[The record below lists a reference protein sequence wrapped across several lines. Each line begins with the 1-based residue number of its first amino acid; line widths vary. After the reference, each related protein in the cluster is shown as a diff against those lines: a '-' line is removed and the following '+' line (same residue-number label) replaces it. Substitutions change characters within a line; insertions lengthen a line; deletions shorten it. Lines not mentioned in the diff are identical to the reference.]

1 MERPWLR
8 VAMGFG
14 AGGAVGQAAPVAAWA
29 LPLAALLVL
38 ALRRGR
44 GVLLAAGAAGAMAAG
59 SQVVESP
66 PGAPFEAEVASVTA
80 RGDRWQIVARPDRAP
95 DAGVEVWLEARPKGL
110 APGARVRVVRAARP
124 LREALGPGDYDPAA
138 RGQRRDVVG
147 RARGPL
153 ILTRSAGAWAEAL
166 VATRSAARAQLA
178 ALDRRVG
185 AGLLTGLLLG
195 DRAAVPV
202 VARRALEDTGTGH
215 LLAVSGLHVGG
226 LAWVVALLVT
236 GLARRAGAVD
246 PGRWGAA
253 AALPAALAY
262 VALAQFPLS
271 ACRAGLMVG
280 LVVVGRLL
288 GRPSDTLDLL
298 GLAALAVM
306 AAVPGAAAE
315 PGFQLSFGAVAALL
329 SLAPKARG
337 LRAAV
342 LAAVVASAATAPI
355 QAWHF
360 GTVAPAAPL
369 ANVLLTPIAA
379 TVLVPLGALGMAVAT
394 WTPALLQAAAWGAE
408 VLVALAEALAALTGG
423 ARVVGAHSAP
433 LLALPLVGLV
443 AVATGRRR
451 PAVVAALVAVG
462 ATLALRPPTHALDVV
477 PVGQGDAILV
487 RGGGATLLVDAG
499 PDVEAR
505 RLGAHLRHLGV
516 GRLDHVVISHLHP
529 DHTAGLAAL
538 LEALPVGAV
547 WWNGRRSPSPPW
559 RAARAVG
566 ARRGVPFRVGE
577 PAGRLGALRWQT
589 RLAAPPA
596 ALAENDASLVVRVDG
611 PGASVLLTGDLES
624 AGEARLLAAGPR
636 PVSLLKAPHH
646 GSRTSSGPAL
656 LDALCPRGVVFN
668 VGRDNRYGFPH
679 PDVVR
684 RYRRRGVTG
693 WRTDRDGL
701 IRLVF
706 DDAATV
712 RAARRGTRTLAPP
725 RCAGDEGVP

>member
-1 MERPWLR
+1 M
-8 VAMGFG
+8 AFG

-29 LPLAALLVL
+29 LVLGTLLVVV
-38 ALRRGR
+38 LRRGR
-44 GVLLAAGAAGAMAAG
+44 RALLAAGAAGALAAG
-59 SQVVESP
+59 GRVAEAP

-80 RGDRWQIVARPDRAP
+80 RGDRWQVVVRPDRAP
-95 DAGVEVWLEARPKGL
+95 DAGVEVWLDARPAGL
-110 APGARVRVVRAARP
+110 AAGARARVVHPARP
-124 LREALGPGDYDPAA
+124 LRGALGPGDYDPAA
-138 RGQRRDVVG
+138 RGWRRDVVA
-147 RARGPL
+147 RTRGPL
-153 ILTRSAGAWAEAL
+153 IVVRGAGAGAEAL
-166 VATRSAARAQLA
+166 VRGRVAARERLA
-178 ALDRRVG
+178 ALDRRTG

-195 DRAAVPV
+195 DRAAVPA

-329 SLAPKARG
+329 SLAPRARG

-369 ANVLLTPIAA
+369 ANVLLTPLAA
-379 TVLVPLGALGMAVAT
+379 TVLVPLGALGLAVAA
-394 WTPALLQAAAWGAE
+394 WTPTVLSAAAWGAE
-408 VLVALAEALAALTGG
+408 VLIALAEALADLTGG
-423 ARVVGAHSAP
+423 ARVVGAHAAP
-433 LLALPLVGLV
+433 LVALPLVGLV
-443 AVATGRRR
+443 AAATGRRG
-451 PAVVAALVAVG
+451 PAALAVVVALG
-462 ATLALRPPTHALDVV
+462 AWWALRPPAEALDVV
-477 PVGQGDAILV
+477 PVGQGDAIVV
-487 RGGGATLLVDAG
+487 RGGGRTLLVDAG

-505 RLGAHLRHLGV
+505 RLAAHLRHLGV
-516 GRLDHVVISHLHP
+516 TRLDDVVISHLHP
-529 DHTAGLAAL
+529 DHTGGLAAL
-538 LEALPVGAV
+538 LEALPVGTV

-559 RAARAVG
+559 RAALAAG
-566 ARRGVPFRVGE
+566 ARRGVAFRVGE
-577 PAGRLGALRWQT
+577 PAGALGGLRWRT

-596 ALAENDASLVVRVDG
+596 ALSENDASLVVRVDG

-624 AGEARLLAAGPR
+624 AGEARLLAAGAR

-656 LDALCPRGVVFN
+656 LAALCPRGVVYN

-684 RYRRRGVTG
+684 RYRQRGVTG
-693 WRTDRDGL
+693 WRTDCDGL
-701 IRLVF
+701 VRLVF
-706 DDAATV
+706 GQEATV
-712 RAARRGTRTLAPP
+712 RAADRLARVLAPP
-725 RCAGDEGVP
+725 ACVDAEGVP